1 MIVSG
6 VGRGEVD
13 DSVGSDID
21 VEIERSI
28 DGTTIMMLMMEGEA
42 VGRMNGSI
50 ADVGTTTIDGRIAA
64 ARRQLTFAVIVPPS
78 SIECHTWRRRRTP
91 RSKFE

>member
-1 MIVSG
+1 MIVLG

-13 DSVGSDID
+13 GSVGINVN
-21 VEIERSI
+21 VEIERAI
-28 DGTTIMMLMMEGEA
+28 NGTTITMLMMEGEA

-50 ADVGTTTIDGRIAA
+50 ADVGTMTIDGRIAA
-64 ARRQLTFAVIVPPS
+64 ARRQLTFAVIVAPS
-78 SIECHTWRRRRTP
+78 SIECHTWQRRRTT